1 MLEKAATMKRFE
13 YLSLGREL
21 KARTDI
27 AKKQY
32 QKLDNTFEFDQ
43 VIKKKQTLEK
53 YSKSDLKYN
62 SK

>member
-1 MLEKAATMKRFE
+1 MKRFE

>member
-13 YLSLGREL
+13 YLSLGREF
-21 KARTDI
+21 KAWTDI